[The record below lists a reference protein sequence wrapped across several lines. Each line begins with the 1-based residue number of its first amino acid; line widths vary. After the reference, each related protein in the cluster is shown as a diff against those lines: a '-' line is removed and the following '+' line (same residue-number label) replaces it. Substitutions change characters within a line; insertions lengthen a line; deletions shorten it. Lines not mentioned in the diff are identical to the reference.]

1 MERSAH
7 IQQTGTGNGVNRQ
20 LEKLAYRVSCLAHT
34 IRELTITTFAH
45 GIASD
50 TMREL
55 FDKFKQALNSEVTA
69 PQFADIF
76 AQTLSY
82 GLFAARFNH
91 SGPAR
96 FQRQH
101 ASSAIPITNPFL
113 AKLFAII
120 SGPEL
125 HDEPVMYYVD
135 ELVDLLA
142 ETDAPI
148 FLASSNQLASQ
159 KDTLSWLY
167 EKFLEQYDPQ
177 LRELRGV
184 YYTPEPVVS
193 YIVRSVDLLLRT
205 HFNRQDGLAGEA
217 GHVLLLDP
225 ACGT

>member
-7 IQQTGTGNGVNRQ
+7 IRRTGNGTRFNRQ
-20 LEKLAYRVSCLAHT
+20 LEDLADRMSCLAQK
-34 IRELTITTFAH
+34 IRELTITTFAN
-45 GIASD
+45 GTTSD

-55 FDKFKQALNSEVTA
+55 FDLFKQALNSDVTA

-91 SGPAR
+91 TGPAR

-101 ASSAIPITNPFL
+101 ASSAIPNTDPFL
-113 AKLFAII
+113 QNLFATI

-125 HDEPVMYYVD
+125 NNEPFIYHVD

-142 ETDAPI
+142 ETDVDAV
-148 FLASSNQLASQ
+148 LAGSNQHASQ
-159 KDTLSWLY
+159 KDPLSCLY
-167 EKFLEQYDPQ
+167 EQFLEQYDPQ

-184 YYTPEPVVS
+184 YYTHEPVVT
-193 YIVRSVDLLLRT
+193 YIVRSVDLLLRS
-205 HFNRQDGLAGEA
+205 HFNCQG
-217 GHVLLLDP
+217 V
-225 ACGT
+225 